1 MKLCTPLLMCCC
13 CFGLLLLSARS
24 AKLWCRVRC
33 CFGALVGTVKT
44 LSVSCFPFRF
54 YANNFPHS
62 RFRRV
67 FVCSNFSFS
76 YSRVLTWNSRK
87 SLGKC
92 IKRTEITHRGGRGWA
107 GGGEIE
113 AETFLFSLIFLFLR
127 LQFPFGPKSGKN
139 SLHKNSSSASAIF
152 FFWASISGCYRGQSR
167 ANDDLKYPEYE
178 HEWENGR
185 KTFSCFSSRFSCCC
199 WCYVLSKVDLCWRRT
214 ELYISYPSRRKT
226 GEIFSLGFF
235 ILSLLFSLYFFYSG
249 FFHPFPIRQSLSSR
263 PLGQPSITQQFHT
276 PK

>member
-199 WCYVLSKVDLCWRRT
+199 WCYVLLSKV
-214 ELYISYPSRRKT
+214 ELMLATNWTLYFVSVKKENWWNFLAGVFYLIT
-226 GEIFSLGFF
+226 FIFSVF
-235 ILSLLFSLYFFYSG
+235 LLLRI
-249 FFHPFPIRQSLSSR
+249 FPSVSD
-263 PLGQPSITQQFHT
+263 
-276 PK
+276 